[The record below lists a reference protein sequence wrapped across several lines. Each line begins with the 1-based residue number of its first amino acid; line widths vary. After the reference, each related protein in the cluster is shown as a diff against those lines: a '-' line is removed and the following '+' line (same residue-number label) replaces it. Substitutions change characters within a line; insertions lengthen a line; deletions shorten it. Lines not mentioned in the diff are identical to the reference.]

1 MNSALDWQWTMVQGV
16 ASLESKWAEVH
27 DEWVPDE
34 PPRTILAGALGEA
47 CVLSSEGISD
57 GEMERICEVVER
69 VLDAGTEA
77 QKDEATTGFLEGVAA
92 ALDREPEKKRIVN
105 FLGLRAK
112 NYMKHWDEFCG
123 L

>member
-1 MNSALDWQWTMVQGV
+1 MNEILDWQWAMVQGV

-47 CVLSSEGISD
+47 CVVSSESISD

-77 QKDEATTGFLEGVAA
+77 QKGEAATGFLEGVAA
-92 ALDREPEKKRIVN
+92 AIDREPEKKRVMN
-105 FLGLRAK
+105 FLGPRAK
-112 NYMKHWDEFCG
+112 KYMEDWDDFCG
-123 L
+123 V